1 VDINNDGLNDL
12 LAGDSK
18 GNVWLFLNTG
28 TKHVPTLAQGMLVE
42 SDGKPIKAKQ
52 TTYKRVDGKSV
63 LDKVIPGS
71 NPLAEVYSKIHV
83 SDWDGDGLKDL
94 LVGHSST
101 IILYK
106 NAGTKTAHRFLAP
119 TLIKAPDGYPSR
131 PSPYIIDWDA
141 DGKND
146 LLVGCERS
154 KIYFYRNIGTQGKP
168 KLAKKK
174 ELNLKGDGF
183 ADGYRCR
190 IDVTDW
196 NNDDKLDIL
205 VGNFYS
211 NKKPMGGNIWLFLG
225 K

>member
-1 VDINNDGLNDL
+1 M
-12 LAGDSK
+12 AGDSE

-28 TKHVPTLAQGMLVE
+28 TQEVPKLAQGVLVE
-42 SDGKPIKAKQ
+42 ADGKPIKAKQ
-52 TTYKRVDGKSV
+52 KTYKQVDGKPV

-71 NPLAEVYSKIHV
+71 SPLAEVYSKIHV

-94 LVGHSST
+94 LVGHNRA

-106 NAGTKTAHRFLAP
+106 NVGTETAHRFLAP
-119 TLIKAPDGYPSR
+119 TLIKALDSRYPSR
-131 PSPYIIDWDA
+131 PSPYIIDWDE
-141 DGKND
+141 DGKSD
-146 LLVGCERS
+146 LLVGCERA
-154 KIYFYRNIGTQGKP
+154 KIYFYRNIGTQNKP
-168 KLAKKK
+168 ELAEGK

-183 ADGYRCR
+183 VDGYRCR

-196 NNDDKLDIL
+196 NNDDKLDVL